1 MLPKIK
7 AGSKDKETMYS
18 GREYREILKFS
29 ATDVFGQRIDDLY
42 EGPSA
47 EKAMLY
53 HIQKESLLEK
63 MGARKC

>member
-1 MLPKIK
+1 
-7 AGSKDKETMYS
+7 MYS

-63 MGARKC
+63 MGVSKC